1 MIWNKCAAAISD
13 DGTARALGYIREHLN
28 ALHSLQCAND
38 LQSKGKLLVRRTPT
52 RSDADGD

>member
-13 DGTARALGYIREHLN
+13 DETARALGYNRAHGN
-28 ALHSLQCAND
+28 ALLSLQCAND